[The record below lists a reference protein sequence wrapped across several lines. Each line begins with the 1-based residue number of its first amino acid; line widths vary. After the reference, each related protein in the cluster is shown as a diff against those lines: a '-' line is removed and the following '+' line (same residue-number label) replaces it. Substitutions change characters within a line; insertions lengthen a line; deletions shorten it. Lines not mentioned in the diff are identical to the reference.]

1 MQLRD
6 RIDGLFSV
14 IKSQVYFIGEESM
27 ELHCLPSWMV
37 MTGEVHGGRTE
48 SYRLLGGMQGTDKQK
63 ECSQSIGNDVRE
75 HW

>member
-27 ELHCLPSWMV
+27 ELHCLPS
-37 MTGEVHGGRTE
+37 
-48 SYRLLGGMQGTDKQK
+48 
-63 ECSQSIGNDVRE
+63 
-75 HW
+75 